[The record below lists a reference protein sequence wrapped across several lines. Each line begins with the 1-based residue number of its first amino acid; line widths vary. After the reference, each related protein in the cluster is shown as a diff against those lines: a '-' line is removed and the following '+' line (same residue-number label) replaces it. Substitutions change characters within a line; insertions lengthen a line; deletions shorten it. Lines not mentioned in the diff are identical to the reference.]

1 MQVEVS
7 PAPKKPERMP
17 LLVTDHSGFFRETLV
32 GKMRLL
38 GKMVP
43 KPWAS
48 ICPMPMAL
56 ASALS
61 IRNSLCKEWKK
72 PIFLKGGAPR
82 A

>member
-7 PAPKKPERMP
+7 PAPKRPERMP
-17 LLVTDHSGFFRETLV
+17 WLVTDHSGFFRETLV

-43 KPWAS
+43 MPWVS

-61 IRNSLCKEWKK
+61 IRNSQCKGWKK
-72 PIFLKGGAPR
+72 PIFLEGGAHR